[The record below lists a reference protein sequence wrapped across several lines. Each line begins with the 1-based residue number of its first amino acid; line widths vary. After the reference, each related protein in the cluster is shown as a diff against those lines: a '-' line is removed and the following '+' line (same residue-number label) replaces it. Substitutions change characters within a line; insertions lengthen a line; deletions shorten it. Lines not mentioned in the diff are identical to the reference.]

1 MLAHAVAKD
10 DTNVL
15 ASTTAPVTSELQP
28 GILHL
33 KSLFI
38 TSATESKKSFRPIPK
53 QIINDHLLCLFMSVS
68 CSESSVRRITNLV
81 AELDFLS
88 IFDVYLST

>member
-1 MLAHAVAKD
+1 MLQMLAHAKD
-10 DTNVL
+10 DINVL
-15 ASTTAPVTSELQP
+15 TSTTAPVTSELQP

-38 TSATESKKSFRPIPK
+38 TSATESKSFRPIPK

-68 CSESSVRRITNLV
+68 SVLKAV
-81 AELDFLS
+81 LEE
-88 IFDVYLST
+88 